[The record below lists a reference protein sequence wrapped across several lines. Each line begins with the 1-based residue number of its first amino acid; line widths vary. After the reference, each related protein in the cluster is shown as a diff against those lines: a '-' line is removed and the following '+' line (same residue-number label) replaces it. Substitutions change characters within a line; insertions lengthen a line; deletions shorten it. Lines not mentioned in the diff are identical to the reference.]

1 MFKTQSQSQQSQ
13 LVVNSS
19 ASITIKMDFFVEEE
33 HKSRTRHEGM
43 QNNRRAVTIGT
54 RSSGC
59 LVPLRK
65 VSVLDNATKAS
76 SKLWCRAT
84 EDKSPAC
91 SDQRAA

>member
-59 LVPLRK
+59 LVPSWK
-65 VSVLDNATKAS
+65 VSVLDI
-76 SKLWCRAT
+76 
-84 EDKSPAC
+84 
-91 SDQRAA
+91 AAEAYTNT